1 MRSTLRSLTFGLAAT
16 LAGALSAQYPYTLVV
31 QGTVAGCVPF
41 QQVNIATLDGA
52 QPSYNYTLEVFPFFC
67 TYDTILHFSSTSVGI
82 SVSTMCNGML
92 VTAYDSASFNFIG
105 DTAILVIDL
114 ACNGGGNYDC
124 FGVLNGPSMP
134 GTACNDGNP
143 MTINDV
149 WSPQCVCVG
158 QDPGNYDCL
167 GLLNGPAQPGT
178 ACTDTIFGQVITGT
192 WDMNCLCMFNS
203 QLDCLGNPGGGAL
216 PGTPCVNFFGL
227 PGIWT
232 PDCLCETDTDVYDC
246 EGALNGPALPGTVCV
261 YTPDSGNTFITGI
274 WSVDCVCADTLNTG
288 SDCLGIV
295 NGPNQPGTACI
306 VPGTILEGT
315 WSSACVCVP
324 DSSGFLYDCN
334 GVLNGPN
341 MPGAPCTTFLG
352 DQGEWSADC
361 ACETNTLDCLG
372 ILNGPNSTGTTCDD
386 GDSTTINDVWSI
398 SCQCEGQ
405 IPGYIDCLGIPN
417 GPNVIWTPCVNTIDS
432 VTYMG
437 YWNFGCYCV
446 GDSLN
451 SQFDCM
457 GVLGGNAWPGTPCED
472 GDPLTTND
480 TWSFDCACTGIDT
493 SGTYDCLQILNGPNL
508 PGTACTVPGTT
519 LEGTWS
525 LACVC
530 LPDSTGFLYDCNGVL
545 NGPDMPGMPCD
556 DSNPATTND
565 TWNSGCECVGNS
577 NVPCQA
583 DFWVIQAMGP
593 DSLPVPY
600 ELWVWNLSSG
610 GSGNFTFNWN
620 FGDGTSSTEAFPTHT
635 YAGNGPYV
643 LCLTIVDNNNCTS
656 THCDS
661 VSINGDGIYE
671 GMIVHA
677 EDRQEGF
684 TINVQNPNANAVQEV
699 VANTELALWPNPVVD
714 ELNVAVVSGMK
725 GLVTVTITDLDGR
738 TVQTE
743 RTSLGGGRSQL
754 RIATNELNAGMY
766 LLRISDGSV
775 NLSQRFVKTN

>member
-1 MRSTLRSLTFGLAAT
+1 MRSTFRSLTFGLAG
-16 LAGALSAQYPYTLVV
+16 LLSAGAIAQYPYTIALSGTVANCYPGQMVTVQTV
-31 QGTVAGCVPF
+31 QGTMP
-41 QQVNIATLDGA
+41 QQSFTVNLDSNTCSYSVFVSVSN
-52 QPSYNYTLEVFPFFC
+52 QPAWLEVTTLC
-67 TYDTILHFSSTSVGI
+67 GGMMQVGSDSSQFDFV
-82 SVSTMCNGML
+82 
-92 VTAYDSASFNFIG
+92 G
-105 DTAILVIDL
+105 DTATSFIDL
-114 ACNGGGNYDC
+114 LCGGGAYDC
-124 FGVLNGPSMP
+124 LQILNGPNLP
-134 GTACNDGNP
+134 GTSCDDGNP
-143 MTINDV
+143 MTMGDL
-149 WSPQCVCVG
+149 WTPACVCAGADSSYTEDCSGIPGG
-158 QDPGNYDCL
+158 QNL
-167 GLLNGPAQPGT
+167 PGT
-178 ACTDTIFGQVITGT
+178 FCINFFGDTGMWSVDCICQTNTNTV
-192 WDMNCLCMFNS
+192 
-203 QLDCLGNPGGGAL
+203 DCLGNPGGGAL
-216 PGTPCVNFFGL
+216 PGTACT
-227 PGIWT
+227 WT
-232 PDCLCETDTDVYDC
+232 PD
-246 EGALNGPALPGTVCV
+246 N
-261 YTPDSGNTFITGI
+261 GNTWVTGT
-274 WSVDCVCADTLNTG
+274 WSVDCVCGPDSGGFFN
-288 SDCLGIV
+288 DCLGVV
-295 NGPNQPGTACI
+295 NGPNMPGTACI

-324 DSSGFLYDCN
+324 DSTGFLYDCN

-398 SCQCEGQ
+398 ACQCEGQ

-451 SQFDCM
+451 PQFDCM

-493 SGTYDCLQILNGPNL
+493 SGTYDCLQILNGPNMPGTSCVWNNQPGVWSMACICVPDSGNVFDCLWVLNGPNL

-565 TWNSGCECVGNS
+565 TWNSACVCVGNS
-577 NVPCQA
+577 NEPCNA
-583 DFWVIQAMGP
+583 DFWVIQAMGS

-610 GSGNFTFNWN
+610 GSGNFQFLWN
-620 FGDGTSSTEAFPTHT
+620 FGDGTSSTDAYPTHT
-635 YAGNGPYV
+635 YSGNGPYV
-643 LCLTIVDNNNCTS
+643 LCLTINDDNNCTS

-661 VSINGDGIYE
+661 ISINGDGIFE
-671 GMIVHA
+671 GMPLHDS
-677 EDRQEGF
+677 EDRQDGF
-684 TINVQNPNANAVQEV
+684 TLNVQNATAVQEL
-699 VANTELALWPNPVVD
+699 VADNSIVLWPNPATD
-714 ELNVAVVSGMK
+714 ELNVAVVSGMN
-725 GLVTVTITDLDGR
+725 GAVTVMITDLDGR
-738 TVQTE
+738 TVKTE
-743 RTSLGGGRSQL
+743 RMSIAGGRSQL
-754 RIATNELNAGMY
+754 RIATNGLNAGMY
-766 LLRISDGSV
+766 LLRVSDGSM

>member
-31 QGTVAGCVPF
+31 QGTIAGCVPF

-105 DTAILVIDL
+105 DTAIMVIDL

-134 GTACNDGNP
+134 GTVCDDGNP
-143 MTINDV
+143 MTVNDV

-158 QDPGNYDCL
+158 QDPSNYDCL
-167 GLLNGPAQPGT
+167 GILNGPAQPGT
-178 ACTDTIFGQVITGT
+178 ACTDTILGQVITGT

-203 QLDCLGNPGGGAL
+203 QTDCEGNPGGGAL
-216 PGTPCVNFFGL
+216 PGTPCVWN
-227 PGIWT
+227 
-232 PDCLCETDTDVYDC
+232 
-246 EGALNGPALPGTVCV
+246 NQPGT
-261 YTPDSGNTFITGI
+261 
-274 WSVDCVCADTLNTG
+274 WSADCVCMPDSTG
-288 SDCLGIV
+288 SIFDCLGIA
-295 NGPNQPGTACI
+295 NGPNMPGTACT

-315 WSSACVCVP
+315 WSPACVCVP
-324 DSSGFLYDCN
+324 DSSGFLYDC
-334 GVLNGPN
+334 
-341 MPGAPCTTFLG
+341 
-352 DQGEWSADC
+352 
-361 ACETNTLDCLG
+361 
-372 ILNGPNSTGTTCDD
+372 TG
-386 GDSTTINDVWSI
+386 
-398 SCQCEGQ
+398 
-405 IPGYIDCLGIPN
+405 L
-417 GPNVIWTPCVNTIDS
+417 
-432 VTYMG
+432 
-437 YWNFGCYCV
+437 
-446 GDSLN
+446 
-451 SQFDCM
+451 
-457 GVLGGNAWPGTPCED
+457 
-472 GDPLTTND
+472 
-480 TWSFDCACTGIDT
+480 
-493 SGTYDCLQILNGPNL
+493 
-508 PGTACTVPGTT
+508 
-519 LEGTWS
+519 
-525 LACVC
+525 
-530 LPDSTGFLYDCNGVL
+530 L

-565 TWNSGCECVGNS
+565 TWNSACVCVGNS
-577 NVPCQA
+577 NEPCNA

-610 GSGNFTFNWN
+610 GSGNFTFNWS
-620 FGDGTSSTEAFPTHT
+620 FGDGTSSTEPFPTHT
-635 YAGNGPYV
+635 YDGSGPYV
-643 LCLTIVDNNNCTS
+643 LCLTIADNNNCTS

-671 GMIVHA
+671 GMVVHA

-684 TINVQNPNANAVQEV
+684 TLNVQNPNANAVQEV
-699 VANTELALWPNPVVD
+699 VANNELALWPNPVLD
-714 ELNVAVVSGMK
+714 ELNVAVVSGMI

-754 RIATNELNAGMY
+754 RIATGGLDAGMY
-766 LLRISDGSV
+766 LLRITDGSV